1 MLSKEIKDN
10 FVQNDNFLEE
20 LKEKISLLENQI
32 RDNISVIKSTKEY
45 NDYKKDNSDYNLDYL
60 SKLDIVSSTCL
71 LKQKLDR
78 LNNLLNNEL
87 NKISSDEYDLIIK
100 RCNCEHLFYQDEE
113 EGKKCVKCG
122 YSDNLRNLHTS
133 LKEFLSS
140 QLYIELDSNK
150 DKENDIVLPTLISNE
165 PYDYIVSIVSEVNG
179 EINNMDLAHI
189 ICKKVAEN
197 NITLIE
203 SIYLDTDQMD
213 AETKKNYMIYKKIL
227 EFDSK
232 NKKK

>member
-1 MLSKEIKDN
+1 MLSKEIKN
-10 FVQNDNFLEE
+10 VFVQDDVFLEE

-32 RDNISVIKSTKEY
+32 EDNISVIRNTKEY
-45 NDYKKDNSDYNLDYL
+45 IDYKKDNSNYNLECL
-60 SKLDIVSSTCL
+60 SKLDIVSSTNL
-71 LKQKLDR
+71 LKKKLDR
-78 LNNLLNNEL
+78 LKKILNSEL

-100 RCNCEHLFYQDEE
+100 RCNCDHLFYQDEV

-122 YSDNLRNLHTS
+122 YSDNLRNMHTS
-133 LKEFLSS
+133 LKELLTS
-140 QLYIELDSNK
+140 QLYIELESDK
-150 DKENDIVLPTLISNE
+150 DKENNFVLPSLISNE
-165 PYDYIVSIVSEVNG
+165 PFDYIVSIVKEENG
-179 EINNMDLAHI
+179 EINNRDLAHI

-203 SIYLDTDQMD
+203 SIYLDTSQMD
-213 AETKKNYMIYKKIL
+213 EETRKNYMIYQKIL